1 MNVFYL
7 AMNYSYYVDVVQINV
22 FVRTLHERFILS
34 TYAKNTEFILSTNAV
49 DMFATNSL
57 ILFDFE
63 TLFPILDSVTLF
75 LSDDFSG
82 FSSWCS
88 LPFYLYRQF
97 STLLISH
104 CASLR
109 ITAITLLQYITNIA
123 NSLNSAIANIIHLI

>member
-7 AMNYSYYVDVVQINV
+7 AMNYSYYLDVVQINK

-63 TLFPILDSVTLF
+63 TLFPILDIV
-75 LSDDFSG
+75 
-82 FSSWCS
+82 
-88 LPFYLYRQF
+88 
-97 STLLISH
+97 
-104 CASLR
+104 
-109 ITAITLLQYITNIA
+109 
-123 NSLNSAIANIIHLI
+123 